1 MQAAAVTSA
10 FGNYMRYYAQCR
22 STGIHV
28 LNSTPMRKNAF
39 EVLMCAQAE
48 KVSVVLPSKVQ
59 VLTRFVFFF
68 YFLCKDTCITCP
80 FVYVASII
88 FV

>member
-1 MQAAAVTSA
+1 MTSA
-10 FGNYMRYYAQCR
+10 FGNYVRYYVQCR

-48 KVSVVLPSKVQ
+48 KASVVLPSKLQ
-59 VLTRFVFFF
+59 VLTRFFFF
-68 YFLCKDTCITCP
+68 LL
-80 FVYVASII
+80 FV
-88 FV
+88 

>member
-1 MQAAAVTSA
+1 MTSA
-10 FGNYMRYYAQCR
+10 FGNYMCYYLQCR

-48 KVSVVLPSKVQ
+48 KASAVLPSKVQ
-59 VLTRFVFFF
+59 VLTRFVVFFTF
-68 YFLCKDTCITCP
+68 CVETPVSLVHLCM
-80 FVYVASII
+80 
-88 FV
+88 